1 MKIARPFAPR
11 AFTLIELLVVIAI
24 IAILAGLLLPAL
36 AQAKSRAQRIKCVS
50 NLKQIG
56 LAMRLWSNDNDA
68 KYPWRVDQSEGGGK
82 PNGTDNAK
90 VHFQFSL
97 ASNEL
102 VTPKVITCPS
112 DKGRM
117 PSADFGIID
126 ISNVSYHLGNDA
138 DEAKVNNILSA
149 DRSMTGY
156 QVTGQP
162 DNTVCYLASGGNF
175 GNNAR
180 WDPALCHGANAGNLV
195 LGDGSVHQLT
205 DAGLVQAI
213 RAIRTGETLD
223 GTLRFYVP

>member
-1 MKIARPFAPR
+1 MKITRPFAPR

-56 LAMRLWSNDNDA
+56 LAMRLWSNDNEA

-117 PSADFGIID
+117 PAADFGTID

-223 GTLRFYVP
+223 GTLRFFVP

>member
-90 VHFQFSL
+90 VHFQFSF

-162 DNTVCYLASGGNF
+162 DNTVCYLASGGYF

>member
-56 LAMRLWSNDNDA
+56 LAMRLWSNDNEA

-138 DEAKVNNILSA
+138 DEAKVNNILSS